1 MDARD
6 GAKTRLDLAKDAAL
20 RVIDDLPPNSTVQVV
35 TCTDRAV
42 AAGPKS
48 PRNLDQA
55 KLLIQNLQ
63 ATQQSTDFLGGT
75 DAKPS
80 PRSSRAEGA
89 AKEVYLFSDMQR
101 GGWERQSSA
110 IRAKC
115 EEIKA
120 QGTLFLVRCGTAAGP
135 QRGHRRSQAAV
146 GHPAHRQ
153 HGCRSRCIVK
163 NTGTEPVNG
172 LTVTLKVDGQPL
184 DKDAQPIEKLG
195 PGETKPVTLTG
206 KIDQAGWRV
215 LTAEVKPD
223 QLDDDNKFDQ
233 VILVRDKVRVLD
245 RRRLAERPRPGEGRQ
260 LLPRPRP
267 VAGAG
272 RVQVPVPRPA
282 DGREGRGRRARPA
295 RRQGSLHP
303 GELPRS
309 AGRGRCRPTSCS
321 GSASSSRKGT
331 AC

>member
-1 MDARD
+1 M
-6 GAKTRLDLAKDAAL
+6 
-20 RVIDDLPPNSTVQVV
+20 QVV

-63 ATQQSTDFLGGT
+63 ATQQSTDFLGGLT
-75 DAKPS
+75 EAVAALG
-80 PRSSRAEGA
+80 RAEGPT
-89 AKEVYLFSDMQR
+89 KEVYLFSDMQR

-110 IRAKC
+110 VRVKC

-120 QGTLFLVRCGTAAGP
+120 QGTLFLVRCGTQPVRERRRRRPEAAG
-135 QRGHRRSQAAV
+135 

-153 HGCRSRCIVK
+153 
-163 NTGTEPVNG
+163 P
-172 LTVTLKVDGQPL
+172 
-184 DKDAQPIEKLG
+184 DAVHRPRQEHRHRAGHRADRHAQGRRPAARQGRPADREARARARR
-195 PGETKPVTLTG
+195 KPVTLTG

-223 QLDDDNKFDQ
+223 QLDDDNRFDR
-233 VILVRDKVRVLD
+233 VILRPREGA
-245 RRRLAERPRPGEGRQ
+245 RAGRGRLAERARPGEGGQ

-282 DGREGRGRRARPA
+282 DGREGRRRLARA
-295 RRQGSLHP
+295 TW
-303 GELPRS
+303 
-309 AGRGRCRPTSCS
+309 PTRKC
-321 GSASSSRKGT
+321 ASW
-331 AC
+331 